1 MSCQAFMGTP
11 EQIEFLN
18 KMTTLFSRLK
28 VLDKNGKN
36 LTNTLKFI
44 YGWKLT
50 ISSVLGLWN
59 TLQKRKFKFLLTR
72 LLIQDCLENYFGQIR
87 NACDNARNPTAIQ
100 FCRAFKNMFDLKYF
114 DPTEGGNTLE
124 DAADILLAIT
134 PNILKKGTFLQ
145 EKNIQVV
152 LKIKSNDYQNLETEE
167 GNALVYVGGYFL
179 RKCLLKHSCDIT

>member
-1 MSCQAFMGTP
+1 MLATMLEIQQQFNSAEP
-11 EQIEFLN
+11 L
-18 KMTTLFSRLK
+18 KMCS
-28 VLDKNGKN
+28 
-36 LTNTLKFI
+36 
-44 YGWKLT
+44 
-50 ISSVLGLWN
+50 
-59 TLQKRKFKFLLTR
+59 
-72 LLIQDCLENYFGQIR
+72 
-87 NACDNARNPTAIQ
+87 
-100 FCRAFKNMFDLKYF
+100 DLKYF